1 MCKFHAWTKIHFQVR
16 RLMTL
21 LFLAG
26 AKLLSILIFF
36 VCIRNIVWRILV
48 NFLQFIMS
56 EIENIKIRL

>member
-26 AKLLSILIFF
+26 AKLLSILIFLYAYE
-36 VCIRNIVWRILV
+36 ILCGV
-48 NFLQFIMS
+48 F
-56 EIENIKIRL
+56 